1 LTMKSGVECE
11 YFLISP
17 DGNSIADPRDTQ
29 SKPCYD
35 QSALMR
41 RYDLIKEICDC
52 MIEMGWGPYQ
62 NDHEDANGQFEM
74 NWDYSDCLKTADRHT
89 FFKYMVKTIAEKH
102 GLRATFMPKP
112 FENLTGNGCHAH
124 ISVWDGKKNKFLD
137 NSNNLGLSKMAYN
150 FLGGV
155 IKHASSLSA
164 FFNPTI
170 NSYRRINAPPTKS
183 GASWSPSSISY
194 TGNNRTHMIRI
205 PDPGRFELRLMDG
218 SANPY
223 LLQAGVLAA
232 GINGIRKRVNPGKPL
247 FCNMYTD
254 HKKYP
259 NLKKLPN
266 TLEESLDM
274 LNSNTILKNAF
285 GKDVLNSYLKLKNS
299 EIWKW
304 KNWEIS
310 WSLSKQSS
318 SEKNIKIL
326 LVHGFGASKNHWR
339 HNQDFLGKFSNC
351 FAIDL
356 LGFGKSSQPSALLN
370 YEPDK
375 ENSIKYSFDLWGNQI
390 STFCAEVI
398 KSPVYLVGN
407 SIGGVIAL
415 KAAEILKDNCKGI
428 ILIDCAQRTM
438 DDKRLKKSDILMNL
452 LRPVLKTIVRQ
463 RLISN
468 TLFTRAAN
476 PKVIKRILEQAYPS
490 GKNIDKELIEIL
502 YQPSQRKNSKEA
514 FRGFINLFDDY
525 LATDLF
531 DKVNAPIQLIWGEKD
546 PWESLNEAK
555 EWKNKFRNIK
565 RLDVIK
571 NAGHCPHDEE
581 PEETNKLI
589 CEFLQETK

>member
-1 LTMKSGVECE
+1 MSKNLFKIAKEKKIKYFLISFVDLFGVLRSKLVPAHAIKEMQEIGAGFAGFAAWLDMTPADSDMFGIPDPDSLIQLPWNKEVGWLASDLWMNGKPVDASPRVMLKKQIKKLSKQGLTMKSGVECE

-17 DGNSIADPRDTQ
+17 DGSSIADPRDTQ

-137 NSNNLGLSKMAYN
+137 KSNELGLTKMAYN

-223 LLQAGVLAA
+223 LLQASVIAA
-232 GINGIRKRVNPGKPL
+232 GINGIKNKIDPGKPL
-247 FCNMYTD
+247 HCNMYED
-254 HKKYP
+254 FAKYP
-259 NLKKLPN
+259 DLPKLPDELDQSLKKLKQNKEMNEAFGTDVIDSYIKLRSTEIKEFNNVEKFDKSKPITKWERQN
-266 TLEESLDM
+266 TL
-274 LNSNTILKNAF
+274 
-285 GKDVLNSYLKLKNS
+285 
-299 EIWKW
+299 
-304 KNWEIS
+304 
-310 WSLSKQSS
+310 
-318 SEKNIKIL
+318 
-326 LVHGFGASKNHWR
+326 
-339 HNQDFLGKFSNC
+339 
-351 FAIDL
+351 
-356 LGFGKSSQPSALLN
+356 
-370 YEPDK
+370 
-375 ENSIKYSFDLWGNQI
+375 
-390 STFCAEVI
+390 
-398 KSPVYLVGN
+398 
-407 SIGGVIAL
+407 
-415 KAAEILKDNCKGI
+415 
-428 ILIDCAQRTM
+428 DC
-438 DDKRLKKSDILMNL
+438 
-452 LRPVLKTIVRQ
+452 
-463 RLISN
+463 
-468 TLFTRAAN
+468 
-476 PKVIKRILEQAYPS
+476 
-490 GKNIDKELIEIL
+490 
-502 YQPSQRKNSKEA
+502 
-514 FRGFINLFDDY
+514 
-525 LATDLF
+525 
-531 DKVNAPIQLIWGEKD
+531 
-546 PWESLNEAK
+546 
-555 EWKNKFRNIK
+555 
-565 RLDVIK
+565 
-571 NAGHCPHDEE
+571 
-581 PEETNKLI
+581 
-589 CEFLQETK
+589 

>member
-1 LTMKSGVECE
+1 MPKNLFKIAKEKKIKYFLISFVDLFGVLRSKLVPAHAIKEMQETGAGFAGFAAWLDMTPADSDMFGIPDPDSLIQLPWNKEVGWLASDLWMNGKPVDASPRIMLKKQIKKLSKQGLTMKSGVECE

-17 DGNSIADPRDTQ
+17 DGNSIADLRDTQ

-137 NSNNLGLSKMAYN
+137 KSNNLGLSKMAYN

-223 LLQAGVLAA
+223 LLQASVLAA
-232 GINGIRKRVNPGKPL
+232 GINGIKNKIDPGKPL
-247 FCNMYTD
+247 HCNMYED
-254 HKKYP
+254 FAKYP
-259 NLKKLPN
+259 DLPKLPDELDQSLKKLKQNKEMNEAFGANVIDSYVKLRGTEIKEFNNVEKFDKSKPITKWERQN
-266 TLEESLDM
+266 TL
-274 LNSNTILKNAF
+274 
-285 GKDVLNSYLKLKNS
+285 
-299 EIWKW
+299 
-304 KNWEIS
+304 
-310 WSLSKQSS
+310 
-318 SEKNIKIL
+318 
-326 LVHGFGASKNHWR
+326 
-339 HNQDFLGKFSNC
+339 
-351 FAIDL
+351 
-356 LGFGKSSQPSALLN
+356 
-370 YEPDK
+370 
-375 ENSIKYSFDLWGNQI
+375 
-390 STFCAEVI
+390 
-398 KSPVYLVGN
+398 
-407 SIGGVIAL
+407 
-415 KAAEILKDNCKGI
+415 
-428 ILIDCAQRTM
+428 DC
-438 DDKRLKKSDILMNL
+438 
-452 LRPVLKTIVRQ
+452 
-463 RLISN
+463 
-468 TLFTRAAN
+468 
-476 PKVIKRILEQAYPS
+476 
-490 GKNIDKELIEIL
+490 
-502 YQPSQRKNSKEA
+502 
-514 FRGFINLFDDY
+514 
-525 LATDLF
+525 
-531 DKVNAPIQLIWGEKD
+531 
-546 PWESLNEAK
+546 
-555 EWKNKFRNIK
+555 
-565 RLDVIK
+565 
-571 NAGHCPHDEE
+571 
-581 PEETNKLI
+581 
-589 CEFLQETK
+589 